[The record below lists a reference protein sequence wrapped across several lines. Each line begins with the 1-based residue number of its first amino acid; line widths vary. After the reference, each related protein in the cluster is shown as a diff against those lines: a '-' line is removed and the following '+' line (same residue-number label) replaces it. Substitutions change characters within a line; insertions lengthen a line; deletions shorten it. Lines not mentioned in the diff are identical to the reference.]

1 MTNSVMNRVLKC
13 GCKRETK
20 EIVFMIY
27 ANKKSVKKVVHVKEC
42 SYLKNK
48 KQKNIIIFSDMR
60 EALKHGYTLC
70 QKCNP
75 IKKQYLREEI
85 FVNNFARA
93 NNLKVEFHKNEINV
107 QSSLEQWKI
116 VVDCDGS
123 GMALYHRNTENRYND
138 NYVPNY
144 HNQGVARETIVDY
157 LKYIVKHDIYKKN
170 EILEQKN
177 FFKKKSYHV
186 PKKHKEKK
194 EKRSTEAKN
203 NILQLLK
210 RLHSEEVYKDF
221 LCYVIG

>member
-1 MTNSVMNRVLKC
+1 
-13 GCKRETK
+13 
-20 EIVFMIY
+20 MIY
-27 ANKKSVKKVVHVKEC
+27 ANKNSVKKVIHIKEC

-48 KQKNIIIFSDMR
+48 EQKNIIVFFDMG
-60 EALKHGYTLC
+60 EAFRQGYMLC

-75 IKKQYLREEI
+75 IKKQYFREGVFI
-85 FVNNFARA
+85 NNFAKA
-93 NNLKVEFHKNEINV
+93 NNLKVELGKQEINI

-116 VVDCDGS
+116 VVAHDGY

-170 EILEQKN
+170 EILEQRN
-177 FFKKKSYHV
+177 FFKKKCYHV

-194 EKRSTEAKN
+194 EKRSIEVKN